1 VLALAEQTNA
11 ALNER
16 IGALE
21 TALAVQTEPIVL
33 QKRAAKGA

>member
-16 IGALE
+16 IGAFE
-21 TALAVQTEPIVL
+21 TALAAQAGPIVL